1 MFSFFEAVFYI
12 IHNVEIVFRHL
23 TADDVYT
30 IVIRAADDM
39 TFEIGMIRQ
48 CEILDRDRNIETLAV
63 REERIIREKRETVG
77 TDIIQRPLKVSPV
90 RFTVIVQAFEIS
102 TRGYLRLLLIFGLVS
117 SRIRY
122 VPAGFFVRIFAC
134 SQ

>member
-1 MFSFFEAVFYI
+1 MFSFFEAVLYI

-48 CEILDRDRNIETLAV
+48 CEILDRDRNIKTLAV

-77 TDIIQRPLKVSPV
+77 TDIIQ
-90 RFTVIVQAFEIS
+90 
-102 TRGYLRLLLIFGLVS
+102 
-117 SRIRY
+117 
-122 VPAGFFVRIFAC
+122 PAVKSLAGSLYRDRAGI
-134 SQ
+134 